1 MRAAVSRW
9 TSVALL
15 LVAWEAVC
23 RLHLVPPVMLP
34 APSIVLAATLESFG
48 QTRFLADFGHTLYR
62 LFLALFISIALGVS
76 AGVACA
82 QSRLGPLVLEPVVRV
97 LSPLPKIAFFPAM
110 LMIFGFGDPGR
121 VLLVVSDAIFPVL
134 LAAYHGA
141 RAVDEKLLWSARA
154 AGMPAS
160 RCLWR
165 VVLPAAAPGILTGVR
180 ISVVIGC
187 IVVFFCEMVA
197 PGDGLGDILVRASRS
212 FQSVQMFVPVVVI
225 SALGFALDRLVA
237 AIRARYAAW

>member
-1 MRAAVSRW
+1 MSAALQR
-9 TSVALL
+9 TGAIVALL
-15 LVAWEAVC
+15 LAWEAVC
-23 RLHLVPPVMLP
+23 RAGLVPPVMLP
-34 APSIVLAATLESFG
+34 APSTVLGAVFSSFH
-48 QTRFLADFGHTLYR
+48 QLRFLDDLGHTLWR
-62 LFLALFISIALGVS
+62 LFLSLFIAIG
-76 AGVACA
+76 AGVTIGVLAA
-82 QSRLGPLVLEPVVRV
+82 QSRLGPLALEPVVRV

-110 LMIFGFGDPGR
+110 LMIFGFGDSGR

-154 AGMPAS
+154 AGMS
-160 RCLWR
+160 RTRCVWR
-165 VVLPAAAPGILTGVR
+165 VVLPAALPGILTGVR
-180 ISVVIGC
+180 VSVVIGC

-197 PGDGLGDILVRASRS
+197 PGDGLGDILVRASRT

-237 AIRARYAAW
+237 ATRARYAAW